1 MFSKHKEQILS
12 SKQKTNVQTSYH
24 ESYVTSQQTKG
35 FGPNFQNQRFSQKN
49 FQRRDFKSTEQK
61 SYHRVPHKNK
71 FLNEQK
77 VFQRNNVGYH
87 NKFQNRYT
95 PFGSKKDPTRNFET
109 LKVQGKSNEPFKPNP
124 TSFPNPP

>member
-24 ESYVTSQQTKG
+24 ESYVKSQQTKG

-77 VFQRNNVGYH
+77 VFQRNNVGI
-87 NKFQNRYT
+87 T
-95 PFGSKKDPTRNFET
+95 ISSKIDIH
-109 LKVQGKSNEPFKPNP
+109 LLVQRKIQQEILRH
-124 TSFPNPP
+124 